1 VSSST
6 AGGTATAGRSPQPD
20 EELPIDRLRTLIGY
34 VPVGLEQLVGTAI
47 GPRARRL
54 PVIPAV
60 LILLVALTVIPVS
73 QALVEIIVRP
83 VTVAEIVDRRVGL
96 STQLVKVDG
105 LALLLPLDA
114 EPPADGSDSRF
125 VYHWYAVRDGLQ
137 ELQLVMVRSVVAPE
151 SLRTRTIVARVVDDP
166 QTLERTKAGVAP
178 RRGDY
183 PEDVAPVLL
192 LEVDPRGQDVTQL
205 GSLADLDGVAPGRI
219 VRLTVR
225 FDAGIA
231 SCVGRGDCRARSLA
245 NGIGSWDNLAS
256 DERGGWAVVRTQY
269 PPSVAPFHGVG
280 HHAQDR
286 ELVGEL
292 LALPLVR
299 GLLEWG
305 HVLQAAYVEHDL
317 GLPIDHLWLG
327 PIIFTLLGALI
338 LLGLRLG
345 YPRFSSRSATPGWA
359 SAGSSWSGAVACR
372 ASGRITPPNASPF
385 EVEDAPATLRSDPS
399 RDPVLT
405 VEVDG
410 GEREVLVPRNL
421 GGLGTIEFGDL
432 LTVRSAVSALRIGW
446 FGSNVQL
453 VFSDPGSRDAAAAM
467 VRSG

>member
-1 VSSST
+1 M
-6 AGGTATAGRSPQPD
+6 
-20 EELPIDRLRTLIGY
+20 
-34 VPVGLEQLVGTAI
+34 
-47 GPRARRL
+47 
-54 PVIPAV
+54 
-60 LILLVALTVIPVS
+60 
-73 QALVEIIVRP
+73 
-83 VTVAEIVDRRVGL
+83 
-96 STQLVKVDG
+96 
-105 LALLLPLDA
+105 
-114 EPPADGSDSRF
+114 
-125 VYHWYAVRDGLQ
+125 
-137 ELQLVMVRSVVAPE
+137 VMVRSVVAPE
-151 SLRTRTIVARVVDDP
+151 SLRTRTVVARVVDDP
-166 QTLERTKAGVAP
+166 QTLDRTRSGIVA
-178 RRGDY
+178 RGGAD
-183 PEDVAPVLL
+183 PQAVAPVLL
-192 LEVDPRGQDVTQL
+192 LEVDPRGQEITQL
-205 GSLADLDGVAPGRI
+205 GSLDDLRDVAPGRV
-219 VRLTVR
+219 VRMTLR

-231 SCVGRGDCRARSLA
+231 SCLGRGDCRARGLA
-245 NGIGSWDNLAS
+245 NGIGSWDNLAT

-286 ELVGEL
+286 ELVGRL

-305 HVLQAAYVEHDL
+305 QVLQAAYVEHDL

-327 PIIFTLLGALI
+327 PISFTLLGALL

-359 SAGSSWSGAVACR
+359 SAGSSWSEAVACR

-385 EVEDAPATLRSDPS
+385 EIEDAPATLRGDPS

-405 VEVDG
+405 IDVDG

-432 LTVRSAVSALRIGW
+432 LTVRSAMAALRIGW

-453 VFSDPGSRDAAAAM
+453 VFADRGARDAAAAM
-467 VRSG
+467 VRAG